1 MLQTEKFRTKQR
13 LYLSEQTDGTAGHP
27 NTLIMCEVQV
37 INPRVAAAEHMM
49 FDEDKRSPFVKK
61 TKTIV
66 HPVGAAVQARPH
78 PGLKAPPQGFPK
90 FDFLLKITTNSA
102 FNLNSLVAERMH
114 CAAPTTRAR

>member
-90 FDFLLKITTNSA
+90 FDFLVENHNKQRFQLE
-102 FNLNSLVAERMH
+102 LLG
-114 CAAPTTRAR
+114 C